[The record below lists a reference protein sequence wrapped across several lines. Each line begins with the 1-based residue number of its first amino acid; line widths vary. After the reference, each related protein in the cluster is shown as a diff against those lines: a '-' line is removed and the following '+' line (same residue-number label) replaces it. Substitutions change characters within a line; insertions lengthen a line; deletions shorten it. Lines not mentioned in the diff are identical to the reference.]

1 MSLTVGELAREVGL
15 TVLVGAGLD
24 REVAWV
30 HSTELA
36 DPAPFLEG
44 GELLLTTGLAPV
56 PADEYVRGLVAAG
69 VVGLGFGTG
78 LSHDEVPADLVRAA
92 RDAGLALLEVPR
104 ATPFIAITKAV
115 ARAAW
120 AAVARVNEAHRVLTR
135 AAVARGPAGVVEALA
150 RLVGGAVVLLDA
162 RRAPVHVAGDP
173 PDLGELPGPG
183 EPPGAGSATWW
194 EGDRKV
200 GVQALAGHGHLAV
213 AAPVLDAGVVNVAA
227 SLLTLALARS
237 AEVEAVRR
245 ELRFRL
251 LLAGAEVEGLPE
263 PPFRVFV
270 LRGAPADPPG
280 FWAEVD
286 GRVVV
291 LARELDVPAAASRP
305 VGPTEVARGYREAL
319 RALEEGVDRFEDVAA
334 SGLLGPGAGAHAR
347 ELLAP
352 LDDVLRETLRVW
364 LSHHGQADPAAARL
378 GVHRHTVRNRV
389 RRAEQLLGRSLDAA
403 GTRAELWLALH
414 AAQ

>member
-1 MSLTVGELAREVGL
+1 MSLTVGALAREVGL
-15 TVLVGAGLD
+15 TVLVDAGLD
-24 REVAWV
+24 REVTWV

-44 GELLLTTGLAPV
+44 GELLLTTGLAPG
-56 PADEYVRGLVAAG
+56 PHDEYVRRLVAAG
-69 VVGLGFGTG
+69 VSGLGFGTG
-78 LSHDEVPADLVRAA
+78 LSHEEVPAGLVRAA
-92 RDAGLALLEVPR
+92 AGAGLALLEVPR
-104 ATPFIAITKAV
+104 ATPFIAIGKAV
-115 ARAAW
+115 ARSAY
-120 AAVARVNEAHRVLTR
+120 AAVARVDRAQRVLTR
-135 AAVARGPAGVVEALA
+135 AAVETGAAGVVEALA

-162 RRAPVHVAGDP
+162 VGERVHVVGDP
-173 PDLGELPGPG
+173 PDLGGVVR
-183 EPPGAGSATWW
+183 GAGGPASATWW
-194 EGDRKV
+194 EGERQV
-200 GVQALAGHGHLAV
+200 GVQALAGRGHLAV

-227 SLLTLALARS
+227 SLLAPVLARA

-245 ELRFRL
+245 ELGFRL
-251 LLAGAEVEGLPE
+251 LLAGVVVDGLPE

-270 LRGAPADPPG
+270 LRGAPAEPPG
-280 FWAEVD
+280 FRAEVD
-286 GRVVV
+286 GRTVV
-291 LARELDVPAAASRP
+291 LAHEVDVPAAASRP

-334 SGLLGPGAGAHAR
+334 AGLLAPGAAAHA
-347 ELLAP
+347 EALLAP

-364 LSHHGQADPAAARL
+364 LSCHGQADPAAARL

-389 RRAEQLLGRSLDAA
+389 RRAERLLGRPLDAA